1 MRLGT
6 QCELVATKIRS
17 YCEPVG
23 HSFEGVDIRI
33 NTAKDGS
40 YLAVEGLL
48 SSLIKAMPSK
58 VSELKMRPEESYRV
72 IACC

>member
-17 YCEPVG
+17 HCQPVG
-23 HSFEGVDIRI
+23 HGFEGVDVRI
-33 NTAKDGS
+33 DTAKDGS

-48 SSLIKAMPSK
+48 SSLIKAMPGK

>member
-17 YCEPVG
+17 YYEPVG
-23 HSFEGVDIRI
+23 YGFEGFDIRI

-40 YLAVEGLL
+40 YLTVEGLL
-48 SSLIKAMPSK
+48 SSLIKAMPNK
-58 VSELKMRPEESYRV
+58 VSELKIRPEELYRV